1 VTRAEAIT
9 AEVHR
14 VAAAAAHGQTHL
26 AHIRVAAL
34 RRLRGA
40 APYDYAHLTDDADG
54 DAMFG
59 DDHLHPTIDLP
70 LAA

>member
-1 VTRAEAIT
+1 MTRAEAIT
-9 AEVHR
+9 AEVSR
-14 VAAAAAHGQTHL
+14 VAAAAAAHNPHL

-40 APYDYAHLTDDADG
+40 APYDSAALNDEDAG
-54 DAMFG
+54 ARMFG
-59 DDHLHPTIDLP
+59 DDHTCPTINVP